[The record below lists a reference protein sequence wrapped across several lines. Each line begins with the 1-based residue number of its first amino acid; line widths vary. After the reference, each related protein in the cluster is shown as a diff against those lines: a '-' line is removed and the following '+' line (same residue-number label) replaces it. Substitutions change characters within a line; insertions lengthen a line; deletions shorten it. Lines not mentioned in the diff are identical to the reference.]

1 MPTLYIDRKTSEIK
15 LENEALVFYDK
26 GQRSR
31 TIPLAP
37 IERIIIKGNSQ
48 VSCNIFRKLG
58 EKGIGIIFLS
68 GRTNTPTLFM
78 PRPHNDATRRI
89 MQYLLSRDPSF
100 KLAFSKMLMRLKLQM
115 QSRWIWEISQLTAE
129 QSIKDTVKEIY
140 QNIINIQYQEN
151 ISQLMGLEGRSAL
164 VYFAALSKYLPTEL
178 EFHKRKRR
186 PPTDPFNAII
196 SLSYTI
202 LHSEIVLSLYS
213 AGFDPYIGFYHC
225 IDYSRESLACDIIEP
240 FRPIIDK
247 WATSLFTNKILTI
260 SDFNTVGNACLL
272 GKEGRIKFYS
282 EYEKKAEEWRKILT
296 INNQGLTEI
305 IKWSKLQ
312 PQEQLTQEY
321 QWQTVLDNY
330 AQKFLTTIEEHF
342 ITI

>member
-1 MPTLYIDRKTSEIK
+1 MSTLYIDRKTSEIK
-15 LENEALVFYDK
+15 LENEALVFYEK
-26 GQRSR
+26 GQRYR

-48 VSCNIFRKLG
+48 ISCNIFRKLG

-78 PRPHNDATRRI
+78 ARPHNDATRRI
-89 MQYLLSRDPSF
+89 TQYLLSREPRF

-115 QSRWIWEISQLTAE
+115 QSRWIWEISQQTAK
-129 QSIKDTVKEIY
+129 QGMKDTIKEIY
-140 QNIINIQYQEN
+140 QNKINIQHQEN
-151 ISQLMGLEGRSAL
+151 ISQLMGLEGRTAL
-164 VYFAALSKYLPTEL
+164 IYFAALSDYLPPEL
-178 EFHKRKRR
+178 EFHKRTRR
-186 PPTDPFNAII
+186 PPADPFNAII

-213 AGFDPYIGFYHC
+213 AGFDPYIGFYHS

-247 WATSLFTNKILTI
+247 WATSLFINKTLTI
-260 SDFNTVGNACLL
+260 TDFDTIGNACLL

-282 EYEKKAEEWRKILT
+282 EYEQKAKEWRKILT

-305 IKWSKLQ
+305 IKWVKSQ
-312 PQEQLTQEY
+312 PQEQLIQEY
-321 QWQTVLDNY
+321 QWQSMLDNY
-330 AQKFLTTIEEHF
+330 AQKFLEAIEEHF
-342 ITI
+342 ITT